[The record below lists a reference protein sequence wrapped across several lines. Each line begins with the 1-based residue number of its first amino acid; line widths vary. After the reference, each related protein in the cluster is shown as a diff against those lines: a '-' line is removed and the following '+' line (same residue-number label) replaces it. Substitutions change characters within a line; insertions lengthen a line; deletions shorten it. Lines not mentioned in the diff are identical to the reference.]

1 MPKLNTLFRLVLIVL
16 LGSVGLSAYADFNKG
31 QAAYDRGDYAT
42 ALREWK
48 PLAEQG
54 HAEAQFS
61 LGRMYANG
69 QGVPQDDK
77 AAAQW
82 YTRAAE
88 QGNADAQLNLAW
100 MYQNGRGVPR
110 DDKAAAQWYRLAA
123 EQWNARAQAGGPGW
137 MYRKGKGVPQDDKV
151 AAQWYRFVAEQGY
164 APAQK
169 GLAEMYLRGTGV
181 PQDIILAYMWANIAV
196 FGGEKDARE
205 VRNLAEE
212 TMTPSQIAE
221 AQKRARECIR
231 RQYKGC

>member
-1 MPKLNTLFRLVLIVL
+1 MPKLNTLFRLILIVL
-16 LGSVGLSAYADFNKG
+16 LGSAGPSAYADFNKG

-82 YTRAAE
+82 Y
-88 QGNADAQLNLAW
+88 
-100 MYQNGRGVPR
+100 
-110 DDKAAAQWYRLAA
+110 RLAA
-123 EQWNARAQAGGPGW
+123 EQGNARAQAGGPGW

-151 AAQWYRFVAEQGY
+151 AAQWYRLAAEQGY

-181 PQDIILAYMWANIAV
+181 PQDIILAYMWANIAAS
-196 FGGEKDARE
+196 GGEKDARE

-231 RQYKGC
+231 RQYKDC